1 MKKVKVRRSCS
12 TCGRTYTFDAEMG
25 RVMDS
30 DPGCPDC
37 EPENH
42 EHIEFNDE
50 G

>member
-1 MKKVKVRRSCS
+1 MKIVTVRRSCLK
-12 TCGRTYTFDAEMG
+12 CGRTYVFTAAMG

-42 EHIEFNDE
+42 EHIEFE
-50 G
+50 E